1 MDCLVVNGGKPL
13 SGSITV
19 GGMKNAALPILFAT
33 ILVEG
38 RCVIENLP
46 PISDVTTALE
56 ILRAMGAKIHMLNK
70 TTMEIDTS
78 VIRCGSAPYEL
89 ARNMRASYYVLGAEL
104 GRFRQA
110 SAACPGGCDFGV
122 RPIDQHV
129 KGFESLGAKVS
140 VVSGYVR
147 CDASES
153 RLKAAN
159 IYMDVVTVGATINV
173 MLAAVKAQ
181 GQTVIENAAKEP
193 HVVDLANFLNACGA
207 NIVGAGTDII
217 KIKGVDTLHGVTY
230 AIIPDMIEAGTYMMA
245 AAATG
250 SRLTVSNVIPKHLE
264 SITAK
269 LEEMG
274 VGIEEHDESVT
285 VIPNGRLGRVN
296 VKTLPY
302 PRLPHGYEPA
312 DVRAALPGGRDER
325 AHRGRVGRTVQV
337 YRGVDPHGR
346 FDQGGRP
353 HRHRRG
359 RGVAAVRAC
368 ARRGF
373 ARGRRDGHRR
383 ADGAGRDGHQ
393 RHSPHRA
400 RLRVHRG
407 KAAKRGRGYPPRDD
421 GRRRRVRE
429 RLLSA
434 FALRRGVLTAALR
447 RRCG

>member
-153 RLKAAN
+153 GLKAAN
-159 IYMDVVTVGATINV
+159 IYMDVVTVGATINI

-302 PRLPHGYEPA
+302 PGFPTDMQPQITVALCLAQGTSLVTEGVWNNRFKYVEELRRMGAQIQVDGRVAVVEGVTQLTGAPVQACDLRAGAALVIAGLAAQGETELTQVQYIERGYEDLVGKLRQLGA
-312 DVRAALPGGRDER
+312 DIRVEEIPEPEETE
-325 AHRGRVGRTVQV
+325 AHI
-337 YRGVDPHGR
+337 
-346 FDQGGRP
+346 
-353 HRHRRG
+353 
-359 RGVAAVRAC
+359 C
-368 ARRGF
+368 
-373 ARGRRDGHRR
+373 
-383 ADGAGRDGHQ
+383 
-393 RHSPHRA
+393 
-400 RLRVHRG
+400 
-407 KAAKRGRGYPPRDD
+407 
-421 GRRRRVRE
+421 
-429 RLLSA
+429 
-434 FALRRGVLTAALR
+434 
-447 RRCG
+447 

>member
-153 RLKAAN
+153 GLKAAN
-159 IYMDVVTVGATINV
+159 IYMDVVTVGATINI

-181 GQTVIENAAKEP
+181 GQTV
-193 HVVDLANFLNACGA
+193 
-207 NIVGAGTDII
+207 T
-217 KIKGVDTLHGVTY
+217 T
-230 AIIPDMIEAGTYMMA
+230 
-245 AAATG
+245 
-250 SRLTVSNVIPKHLE
+250 
-264 SITAK
+264 SI
-269 LEEMG
+269 
-274 VGIEEHDESVT
+274 
-285 VIPNGRLGRVN
+285 
-296 VKTLPY
+296 
-302 PRLPHGYEPA
+302 
-312 DVRAALPGGRDER
+312 
-325 AHRGRVGRTVQV
+325 
-337 YRGVDPHGR
+337 
-346 FDQGGRP
+346 
-353 HRHRRG
+353 
-359 RGVAAVRAC
+359 
-368 ARRGF
+368 
-373 ARGRRDGHRR
+373 
-383 ADGAGRDGHQ
+383 
-393 RHSPHRA
+393 
-400 RLRVHRG
+400 
-407 KAAKRGRGYPPRDD
+407 
-421 GRRRRVRE
+421 
-429 RLLSA
+429 
-434 FALRRGVLTAALR
+434 
-447 RRCG
+447 

>member
-110 SAACPGGCDFGV
+110 SAACPGGCDVGV
-122 RPIDQHV
+122 RPIGPHGE
-129 KGFESLGAKVS
+129 GFESLGAKVS

-153 RLKAAN
+153 GLKAAN
-159 IYMDVVTVGATINV
+159 IYMDVVTVGATINI

-207 NIVGAGTDII
+207 NIVGAARRD
-217 KIKGVDTLHGVTY
+217 LRHH
-230 AIIPDMIEAGTYMMA
+230 
-245 AAATG
+245 
-250 SRLTVSNVIPKHLE
+250 SRSDRGGHLYDGRCGHRQPADRFQRHPQAPR
-264 SITAK
+264 IHHRQ
-269 LEEMG
+269 
-274 VGIEEHDESVT
+274 VGG
-285 VIPNGRLGRVN
+285 NGRR
-296 VKTLPY
+296 
-302 PRLPHGYEPA
+302 
-312 DVRAALPGGRDER
+312 
-325 AHRGRVGRTVQV
+325 HRG
-337 YRGVDPHGR
+337 
-346 FDQGGRP
+346 
-353 HRHRRG
+353 
-359 RGVAAVRAC
+359 A
-368 ARRGF
+368 
-373 ARGRRDGHRR
+373 
-383 ADGAGRDGHQ
+383 
-393 RHSPHRA
+393 
-400 RLRVHRG
+400 
-407 KAAKRGRGYPPRDD
+407 
-421 GRRRRVRE
+421 
-429 RLLSA
+429 
-434 FALRRGVLTAALR
+434 
-447 RRCG
+447 

>member
-1 MDCLVVNGGKPL
+1 
-13 SGSITV
+13 
-19 GGMKNAALPILFAT
+19 
-33 ILVEG
+33 
-38 RCVIENLP
+38 
-46 PISDVTTALE
+46 
-56 ILRAMGAKIHMLNK
+56 
-70 TTMEIDTS
+70 
-78 VIRCGSAPYEL
+78 
-89 ARNMRASYYVLGAEL
+89 
-104 GRFRQA
+104 
-110 SAACPGGCDFGV
+110 
-122 RPIDQHV
+122 
-129 KGFESLGAKVS
+129 
-140 VVSGYVR
+140 
-147 CDASES
+147 
-153 RLKAAN
+153 
-159 IYMDVVTVGATINV
+159 

-302 PRLPHGYEPA
+302 PGFPTDMNPQMCVLLCLA
-312 DVRAALPGGRDER
+312 DGMSVLTE
-325 AHRGRVGRTVQV
+325 
-337 YRGVDPHGR
+337 GVWDGR
-346 FDQGGRP
+346 FKYTEELIRMGASIKVDGS

>member
-153 RLKAAN
+153 GLKAAN
-159 IYMDVVTVGATINV
+159 IYMDVVTVGATINI

-193 HVVDLANFLNACGA
+193 HVVDLAHFLHACGA

-302 PRLPHGYEPA
+302 PGFPTDMNPQMCVLLCLADGMSVLTEGVWDGRFKYTEELIRMGASIKVDGRTAIVEGVESLRCAHVRAVDLRAGAAMVIAALTAPGETVISDIHHIERGYECIVEKLQSVGADIRRVTMA
-312 DVRAALPGGRDER
+312 DV
-325 AHRGRVGRTVQV
+325 
-337 YRGVDPHGR
+337 
-346 FDQGGRP
+346 
-353 HRHRRG
+353 
-359 RGVAAVRAC
+359 
-368 ARRGF
+368 
-373 ARGRRDGHRR
+373 
-383 ADGAGRDGHQ
+383 GA
-393 RHSPHRA
+393 
-400 RLRVHRG
+400 
-407 KAAKRGRGYPPRDD
+407 
-421 GRRRRVRE
+421 
-429 RLLSA
+429 SA
-434 FALRRGVLTAALR
+434 NVS
-447 RRCG
+447 